1 MKAPRFDFEKFPG
14 NTSELGTE
22 MRAVGEALG
31 LGRTFPEA
39 LLKALEG
46 VEAGDALPEIPG
58 LHPYFTAEIESIR
71 TAERD
76 LATDGDVDAA
86 KRFGLPD
93 ARIAR
98 ILGVSESEVRSRR
111 GLPGRLAVDSC
122 AGEFEARTP
131 YYYLSHETGDGEE
144 TATGA
149 IVLLGSG
156 TNRIGQGIEFD
167 YCCVRAAQAFR
178 RLGHEVVLVNSNPET
193 VSTDY
198 DTCDRLYLEPV
209 TLEHVLDVVELERP
223 LGVVLSLGGQTPL
236 GLAAGLAEAGVP
248 LLGDP
253 LDAIDTAEDR
263 GRFGALLAEL
273 GLRAP
278 AWGHVDTTDGG
289 PRARGAPRLP
299 RPRPAVLCAGRPRD
313 ARRADTRRARARST
327 CTRRPLPR
335 RRARARRR
343 HPLRRR
349 GRWVA
354 AIIEHVERAG
364 VHSGDSACVLPAP
377 SVGSALEAEIRTLA
391 ATLARGL
398 GARGLLNIQLALH
411 EGELYVLEA
420 NPRAS
425 RTIPFVAKATGI
437 PLVDHACRLL
447 LGASLAEL
455 GLPERVVLDRAW
467 AKEAIFPSERFT
479 GAADRG
485 VEMRSTGEVMTSGPT
500 ASAAYRRALQ
510 AAGRG
515 QPRAG
520 IGPPLTPAGDM
531 SGLRVLEQLEP
542 MLELRQP

>member
-1 MKAPRFDFEKFPG
+1 M
-14 NTSELGTE
+14 
-22 MRAVGEALG
+22 
-31 LGRTFPEA
+31 
-39 LLKALEG
+39 
-46 VEAGDALPEIPG
+46 
-58 LHPYFTAEIESIR
+58 
-71 TAERD
+71 
-76 LATDGDVDAA
+76 
-86 KRFGLPD
+86 
-93 ARIAR
+93 
-98 ILGVSESEVRSRR
+98 RSRR

-131 YYYLSHETGDGEE
+131 YYYLSYETGDGDA

-149 IVLLGSG
+149 IVVLGSG

-209 TLEHVLDVVELERP
+209 TLERVLDVVALERP
-223 LGVVLSLGGQTPL
+223 LGVVVSLGGQTPL

-253 LDAIDTAEDR
+253 LAAIEAAEDR

-278 AWGHVDTTDGG
+278 AVG
-289 PRARGAPRLP
+289 
-299 RPRPAVLCAGRPRD
+299 
-313 ARRADTRRARARST
+313 ARRRRPTEARALAERLGYPVLVRPSYVLGGRGMRVARRPEELELDGARA
-327 CTRRPLPR
+327 RRPLPR
-335 RRARARRR
+335 GRARARRR

-349 GRWVA
+349 GRLGRGDPRA
-354 AIIEHVERAG
+354 RRAG
-364 VHSGDSACVLPAP
+364 RRPLRRLGLRPPRSLGGAGARGGDPRRSP
-377 SVGSALEAEIRTLA
+377 

-398 GARGLLNIQLALH
+398 GARGLLNLQLALH
-411 EGELYVLEA
+411 EGELHVLEA

-425 RTIPFVAKATGI
+425 RTVPFVAKATGI

-455 GLPERVVLDRAW
+455 DLPERVVPDRAW
-467 AKEAIFPSERFT
+467 AKEAIFPSERFA

-485 VEMRSTGEVMTSGPT
+485 VEMRSTGEVMASGAT
-500 ASAAYRRALQ
+500 AAAAYRRALQ
-510 AAGRG
+510 AAGRAR
-515 QPRAG
+515 PRAG
-520 IGPPLTPAGDM
+520 IGAPLDVREGQCRD
-531 SGLRVLEQLEP
+531 SVR
-542 MLELRQP
+542 